1 MHVNPMPTEHKNYS
15 TTVEKCLRH
24 SHISRPP
31 KFPHHHVVLFADVS
45 VEGTSQTLQLFSD
58 LRRYFLQS
66 QEHTMYEM
74 SFSQTYLS
82 TSM

>member
-15 TTVEKCLRH
+15 TTKEKFLH
-24 SHISRPP
+24 HLHISRPP

-82 TSM
+82 TGM

>member
-1 MHVNPMPTEHKNYS
+1 MLVKPMPTEHKNYS
-15 TTVEKCLRH
+15 TTREKFLRH
-24 SHISRPP
+24 LHVSRPP

-66 QEHTMYEM
+66 QEHTMVKM
-74 SFSQTYLS
+74 CFSQTYLS

>member
-1 MHVNPMPTEHKNYS
+1 MLVKPMPTEHKNYL
-15 TTVEKCLRH
+15 TREKCLRH
-24 SHISRPP
+24 LHISRLP

-66 QEHTMYEM
+66 QEHTMYKM